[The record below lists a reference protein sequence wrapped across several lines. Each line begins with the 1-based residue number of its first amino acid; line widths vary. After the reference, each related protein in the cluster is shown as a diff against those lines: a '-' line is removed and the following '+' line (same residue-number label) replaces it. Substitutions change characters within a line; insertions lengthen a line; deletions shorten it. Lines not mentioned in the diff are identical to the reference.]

1 MVGFSHY
8 TRFMTKVM
16 LVDDQKLFVEG
27 LAMLLRDRPGVSIVA
42 RANSGAE
49 AIEFALL
56 HRPDLI
62 LIDVFMAGLN
72 GIEAVRSIRASLKEC
87 RIIAL
92 SSYAEKEPVLQ
103 MLNAGANGYVLK
115 ANAFTEL
122 SFAIEAVLR
131 GNTFLSPEV
140 SGLVVQGALD
150 PRQGFSAASL
160 LDILTS
166 RERMVLQLLCED
178 QIPKEIAQRLGISR
192 KTVDVHKRNLME
204 KLGVNTTAGLFK
216 LASREGL
223 I

>member
-1 MVGFSHY
+1 
-8 TRFMTKVM
+8 MTKVM

-27 LAMLLRDRPGVSIVA
+27 LAMLLEGRPGLSIVG

-49 AIEFALL
+49 AIELALQ

-62 LIDVFMAGLN
+62 LIDVFMNGIN
-72 GIEAVRSIRASLKEC
+72 GIEAVRSIRTTLKES

-122 SFAIEAVLR
+122 SFAIDAVLR
-131 GNTFLSPEV
+131 GNIFLSPEV
-140 SGLVVQGALD
+140 SGFVVQGALD

-160 LDILTS
+160 LDVLTP

-178 QIPKEIAQRLGISR
+178 QAPKDIALKLNISR

-204 KLGVNTTAGLFK
+204 KLGVSTSAGLFR